1 MITSVRNYGR
11 CGITGVYIGFMN
23 HFNIGSLST
32 RSFPVLRMYRLMR
45 IIVERGVRLN
55 GNGSAPVSKYWE
67 QLLKMI

>member
-1 MITSVRNYGR
+1 MITSVRSYGR

-45 IIVERGVRLN
+45 IIVERGV
-55 GNGSAPVSKYWE
+55 
-67 QLLKMI
+67 